1 MRQHVF
7 AFLAALAVWTVGG
20 LVIRT
25 LAQGSGVS
33 IRPATVPPSPS
44 ARVIVTDDAY
54 CVQSSSC
61 WAWYLFSCNGHLP
74 NCNGGCW
81 VTGTYPCSACVESP
95 GWTCVQE
102 QITVNAGLFAPIAPP
117 TTGTIATRVW
127 GITRTGDPIMSQPSV
142 AVGDAKK
149 GNADVLA

>member
-102 QITVNAGLFAPIAPP
+102 QITVNAGLYRSDCTSNNGYNCNTCLGNYTYWGPYNV
-117 TTGTIATRVW
+117 TTLRCRW
-127 GITRTGDPIMSQPSV
+127 
-142 AVGDAKK
+142 
-149 GNADVLA
+149 